1 MCTEDS
7 PSGLWR
13 TLGKRV
19 GCKPSG
25 VRIPHPPPPDPGTA
39 LGSGVFFLFPTKSLH
54 RRGGL
59 FSQRIPSVG
68 PRCPLTSTLS
78 WGVAPTNPVCSPFQ
92 GDWSRVWEV
101 RSLNESRLLA
111 PVRERSAKLGRQLG
125 RTHPG
130 FRRCWS
136 ARQVVAWTAS
146 LGRSDARA
154 VGWRSDW
161 AVLRVSRPRSL
172 RLRGPPRSPH
182 PAEPREARPSRRAS
196 SGAGPS
202 RCNSTPSH
210 TPSR

>member
-25 VRIPHPPPPDPGTA
+25 VRIPHPPPPNPGTA
-39 LGSGVFFLFPTKSLH
+39 SGSGVFFVFATKNGH
-54 RRGGL
+54 RRGGA
-59 FSQRIPSVG
+59 FPQRIPSVA
-68 PRCPLTSTLS
+68 L
-78 WGVAPTNPVCSPFQ
+78 
-92 GDWSRVWEV
+92 
-101 RSLNESRLLA
+101 
-111 PVRERSAKLGRQLG
+111 VRERSAKLGRQIG
-125 RTHPG
+125 RVHPG

-146 LGRSDARA
+146 LGRADARA

-172 RLRGPPRSPH
+172 RLRGPPRSLH